1 MTPDEKMEIEKMRA
15 EAMNR
20 QGDIEETEDE
30 IYSSQSPKGRFTAKG
45 ANALVDATNKLLPM
59 FGVSD
64 KYDRFS
70 GNMTELP
77 TDFIRLISMFKAA
90 IDDAIAEGILPE
102 DASIDLTIVT
112 DDSGL
117 QGLAGR
123 IGMAAKSGAFKR
135 FLGKKT
141 MKRGGEEMAE
151 EGEYSEDEG
160 EEEKPMSEDELFM
173 SRMS

>member
-1 MTPDEKMEIEKMRA
+1 MTPDQKAELEKMRA
-15 EAMNR
+15 EAMSR
-20 QGDIEETEDE
+20 QGDVEEAEDE
-30 IYSSQSPKGRFTAKG
+30 IYSAQAPKGRFTAKG
-45 ANALVDATNKLLPM
+45 ANALVEATNRLLPL
-59 FGVSD
+59 FGVND
-64 KYDRFS
+64 KYERFK

-77 TDFIRLISMFKAA
+77 VEFVRLLSMFKAA

-102 DASIDLTIVT
+102 DAMIDLTIVT

-117 QGLAGR
+117 QSLAGR
-123 IGMAAKSGAFKR
+123 IGMAAKSPQFKR

-151 EGEYSEDEG
+151 EGEYAEAEG